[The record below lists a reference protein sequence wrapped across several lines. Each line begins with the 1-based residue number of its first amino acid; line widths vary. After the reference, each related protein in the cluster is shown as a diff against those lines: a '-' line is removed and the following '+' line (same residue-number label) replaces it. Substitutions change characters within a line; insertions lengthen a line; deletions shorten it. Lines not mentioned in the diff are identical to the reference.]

1 MRSRIVFTGR
11 LRFAEI
17 NTHDLPAS
25 MRSSNRRSS
34 SGVQFVPRCC
44 TAIRIRSFLR
54 LRYRRRLSVIF
65 LRSIFSLMAR
75 ERTACSVRFNCI
87 PISRAFTSVSD
98 NERSRSS
105 SSGVHGLIFFP
116 PPSSQPYFFDFSPS
130 STSRRMPSFRYKS
143 EKSKIHDPQYLC
155 RYHRLAG
162 TCPRASASSLPGPHG
177 LVARRQAELPSA
189 GCCQSLPW

>member
-54 LRYRRRLSVIF
+54 LRYRRRLSLIF
-65 LRSIFSLMAR
+65 LRSKFSLMAR

-87 PISRAFTSVSD
+87 PISRAFTSVSA

-116 PPSSQPYFFDFSPS
+116 PPSSQPYSFDFSTS
-130 STSRRMPSFRYKS
+130 STKPNVIAKSRQL
-143 EKSKIHDPQYLC
+143 KI
-155 RYHRLAG
+155 
-162 TCPRASASSLPGPHG
+162 
-177 LVARRQAELPSA
+177 
-189 GCCQSLPW
+189 

>member
-87 PISRAFTSVSD
+87 PISRAFTSD
-98 NERSRSS
+98 RARIHKFGWGEADC
-105 SSGVHGLIFFP
+105 FP
-116 PPSSQPYFFDFSPS
+116 PATFGHSCLFADIEIKYLPLLLLGASGDLPLDRAQYGGSVWILESQPLA
-130 STSRRMPSFRYKS
+130 SRWITHSGN
-143 EKSKIHDPQYLC
+143 HDAL
-155 RYHRLAG
+155 L
-162 TCPRASASSLPGPHG
+162 
-177 LVARRQAELPSA
+177 
-189 GCCQSLPW
+189 

>member
-87 PISRAFTSVSD
+87 PISRAFTSVSA

-116 PPSSQPYFFDFSPS
+116 AAVIAALFLRLQPQL
-130 STSRRMPSFRYKS
+130 YKPADGLRS
-143 EKSKIHDPQYLC
+143 GTVDRLC
-155 RYHRLAG
+155 LI
-162 TCPRASASSLPGPHG
+162 ASI
-177 LVARRQAELPSA
+177 
-189 GCCQSLPW
+189 